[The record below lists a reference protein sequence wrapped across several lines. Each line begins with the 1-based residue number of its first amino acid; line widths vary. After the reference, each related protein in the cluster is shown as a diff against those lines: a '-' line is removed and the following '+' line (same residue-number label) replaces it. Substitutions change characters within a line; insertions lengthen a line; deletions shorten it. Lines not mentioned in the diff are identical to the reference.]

1 MEISTKINESKI
13 IQVKIIRHSN
23 RLDFTNPIYWLFC
36 FGQYWADSPLTKEGY
51 NNAKLK
57 AIEIAN
63 TGFVPRYIY
72 ASPYNRTMATSTEIK
87 SVFPQAD
94 IKIEPLLSEYQ
105 PRSYHSITLY
115 PKGIPTIYNGVETEF
130 EYPESPEAFSRRAK
144 FIITKLIETNVDNI
158 MIVTHGEIL
167 KSFASYLQNLFPNLL
182 LDPGN
187 APYLTT
193 LSFSFDTSTKEF
205 IPTTIKIE

>member
-1 MEISTKINESKI
+1 METISNI

-36 FGQYWADSPLTKEGY
+36 IGQYWADSPLTVEGY

-57 AIEIAN
+57 ALEISN
-63 TGFVPRYIY
+63 TGFVPKYIY
-72 ASPYNRTMATSTEIK
+72 VSPYNRTITTGTEIK
-87 SVFPQAD
+87 SVFTQAD

-105 PRSYHSITLY
+105 PKYYHSITLY
-115 PKGIPTIYNGVETEF
+115 PKGIPTIYNGVDTEF
-130 EYPESPEAFSRRAK
+130 SYPESPEAFSRRVK
-144 FIITKLIETNVDNI
+144 FIITKLIEVNSENI
-158 MIVTHGEIL
+158 MIVTHGEVL
-167 KSFASYLQNLFPNLL
+167 KSFSSYLQNLFPNLL

-193 LSFSFDTSTKEF
+193 LSFSVNTKTGEF
-205 IPTTIKIE
+205 ISNSIKIE